1 MSKYRCNILYPI
13 CSITKKSCSFG
24 QAFEYVPG
32 AVGSAE
38 RIAEEKEL
46 QYGEQDEKL
55 HEDNGPQRPAYGHF
69 PEAVD
74 VETDDIA
81 EVSVH
86 GEGVVGVCNPLSN
99 LVKKSEIQG
108 NRRKKL
114 PISKH
119 RTAGAGIFAGNDYIC
134 DRMRQPRKKLRET
147 PGNAVEKPMK

>member
-1 MSKYRCNILYPI
+1 MAQEELRVLCLYPKAA
-13 CSITKKSCSFG
+13 SGRLTS
-24 QAFEYVPG
+24 
-32 AVGSAE
+32 
-38 RIAEEKEL
+38 R
-46 QYGEQDEKL
+46 
-55 HEDNGPQRPAYGHF
+55 
-69 PEAVD
+69 AVD